1 EVMIKQFF
9 DFYDYYIEVCTENS
23 NKDGQPMTDPFGDR
37 RGVFEYELL
46 LQRFKKLKTK
56 FESSQ
61 NLNNNASSSRSSS
74 TSGSK
79 HQQMD
84 ARTREIIH
92 DAVALDSTTTAND
105 ATNLDDIFDDDNND
119 ESNSSM
125 DDDDDEQQLN
135 DLEPI
140 PSVPNAEQS
149 NEKNST

>member
-1 EVMIKQFF
+1 
-9 DFYDYYIEVCTENS
+9 
-23 NKDGQPMTDPFGDR
+23 
-37 RGVFEYELL
+37 
-46 LQRFKKLKTK
+46 
-56 FESSQ
+56 
-61 NLNNNASSSRSSS
+61 
-74 TSGSK
+74 
-79 HQQMD
+79 
-84 ARTREIIH
+84 IIH